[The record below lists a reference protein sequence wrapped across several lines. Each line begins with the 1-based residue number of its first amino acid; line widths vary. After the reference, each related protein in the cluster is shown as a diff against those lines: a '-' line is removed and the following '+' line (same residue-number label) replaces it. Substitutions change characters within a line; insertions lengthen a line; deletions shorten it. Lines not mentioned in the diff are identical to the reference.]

1 MDLPHNVYLQSQD
14 TMVLGVSRRL
24 LTRRSKFQV
33 QPPSVHTLLS
43 NHIFRK
49 KPKGM
54 TVRYSREKKKKGCV
68 EEGARNARREMLDE
82 TFAEMEGSKN
92 ST

>member
-1 MDLPHNVYLQSQD
+1 
-14 TMVLGVSRRL
+14 
-24 LTRRSKFQV
+24 
-33 QPPSVHTLLS
+33 
-43 NHIFRK
+43 
-49 KPKGM
+49 M